1 MKRGTTLRWLAIA
14 EAMTLLILVLVA
26 VPLKHLGGIS
36 EATRVIGP
44 VHGLAFLAFC
54 WAVIRSAGERWL
66 TRGDVGRLLVGAFI
80 PFGGIVN
87 ERWVKARLKEAD
99 ADAL

>member
-26 VPLKHLGGIS
+26 VPLKHLWGIS
-36 EATRVIGP
+36 DATRVMGP
-44 VHGLAFLAFC
+44 VHGLAFIAFC
-54 WAVIRSAGERWL
+54 WAVIRSASEGWL
-66 TRGDVGRLLVGAFI
+66 TRADLARLLVGAFI
-80 PFGGIVN
+80 PFGGIIN
-87 ERWVKARLKEAD
+87 ERWLKVRLKEAR

>member
-1 MKRGTTLRWLAIA
+1 MTRGTTLRWLAIA
-14 EAMTLLILVLVA
+14 EAITLIILVLVA

-36 EATRVIGP
+36 DATRIMGP

-54 WAVIRSAGERWL
+54 WTVIRSASEGWL
-66 TRGDVGRLLVGAFI
+66 TKGDVARLLVGAFI
-80 PFGGIVN
+80 PFGGFVN
-87 ERWVKARLKEAD
+87 ERWLNARLKKVD